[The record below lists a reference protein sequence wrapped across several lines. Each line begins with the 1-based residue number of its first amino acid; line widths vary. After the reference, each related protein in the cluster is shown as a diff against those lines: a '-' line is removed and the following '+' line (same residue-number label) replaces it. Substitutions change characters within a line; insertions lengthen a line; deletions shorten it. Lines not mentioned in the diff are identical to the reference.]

1 MGGAGG
7 QVRRRLKTAVRNLN
21 LVLRILKQGKWW
33 LASICGSVSSFSVR
47 ISWSIDVSFF
57 VRDLD
62 LYRCKMNFD
71 QYIGL
76 NYTEDKESDENCSSV
91 QELQRATSFTSYYSC
106 TDDDDVVDD
115 DVNIVDDDDIDER
128 AEIFISNFRR
138 HLLNE
143 RQISQ
148 QRYDGDDNDDNVVVV
163 DDDDVVDD
171 VVFVDDDDDDD
182 IDDDV
187 DDVVVV
193 VNDDGDHDIDE

>member
-47 ISWSIDVSFF
+47 ISWSFDVSLF

-62 LYRCKMNFD
+62 LYRFKMNSD

-76 NYTEDKESDENCSSV
+76 HYTEDQEFDENCSSV

-106 TDDDDVVDD
+106 TDDDDVVND
-115 DVNIVDDDDIDER
+115 DVNIVDDDIDKR
-128 AEIFISNFRR
+128 AEIFISNFRH
-138 HLLNE
+138 HLLYE

-148 QRYDGDDNDDNVVVV
+148 QRYGQ
-163 DDDDVVDD
+163 
-171 VVFVDDDDDDD
+171 
-182 IDDDV
+182 
-187 DDVVVV
+187 
-193 VNDDGDHDIDE
+193 VNSFEFLTEIQECFY